1 MERDVEKEKE
11 WKEVEERKNK
21 KKDRQTDTE

>member
-21 KKDRQTDTE
+21 KKDRRTDTE